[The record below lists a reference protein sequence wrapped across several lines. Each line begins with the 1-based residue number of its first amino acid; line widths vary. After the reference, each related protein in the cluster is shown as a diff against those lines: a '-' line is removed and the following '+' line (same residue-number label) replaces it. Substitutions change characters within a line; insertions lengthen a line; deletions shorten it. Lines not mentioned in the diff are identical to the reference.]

1 MSNNKRHNNGHVIS
15 LLIFNLFGLYL
26 GDMADVN
33 AEGSRVVRLESVWAK
48 FWFVGENCVV
58 GGKLTWFGVD
68 WDWA

>member
-1 MSNNKRHNNGHVIS
+1 MPKRLNSS
-15 LLIFNLFGLYL
+15 LSFNLFGLYL

-48 FWFVGENCVV
+48 FWLVGENCVV

-68 WDWA
+68 WDWNGA